1 MSKKKKPKI
10 EFRYYRMP
18 EGSPILALLG
28 QKWVQSYGRDIDY
41 LHFHNYLEIGYCYA
55 GEGTLTLGERDYRYT
70 GGEISI
76 IPKNYP
82 HTTNSDP
89 GTISRWEYM
98 FVDVEGILEELY
110 QKGGNVKRMKY
121 LLHRINSRA
130 IFRAVE
136 EAPHLARMIRELL
149 DIMRDTKEFYMEEAK
164 GIMVALLV
172 SIARENQDDKGLAE
186 ISGKVTIPVSRA
198 LDYIT
203 LHYMEPLKV
212 EELARWCHIS
222 ETHFRRVF
230 SEYMNM
236 SPLEYINLVRV
247 QTACNY
253 LKNTD
258 ESMADIA
265 GKCGFATLSTFN
277 RNFKQVTGIS
287 PSEWR
292 KRPENFEQ
300 QLLKYWIHSEE
311 GW

>member
-1 MSKKKKPKI
+1 MSKKRKPKI

-18 EGSPILALLG
+18 EGSPLLALLG
-28 QKWVQSYGRDIDY
+28 QRWVQTYGRDIY
-41 LHFHNYLEIGYCYA
+41 YVHFHNYLEIGYCYE

-89 GTISRWEYM
+89 GTVSKWEYV
-98 FVDVEGILEELY
+98 FVDVEGLLEELY

-121 LLHRINSRA
+121 LLHRINSQA
-130 IFRAVE
+130 IFRGIE
-136 EAPHLARMIRELL
+136 EAPGIAKMVRGIL
-149 DIMRDTKEFYMEEAK
+149 DIMRDTKEFYLEEAK
-164 GIMVALLV
+164 GLMVALLV
-172 SIARENQDDKGLAE
+172 CIARENPDDKGPVE
-186 ISGKVTIPVSRA
+186 ISGKISIPVSRA

-212 EELARWCHIS
+212 EELAKWCHIS

-230 SEYMNM
+230 STYMHM
-236 SPLEYINLVRV
+236 GPLEYINLVRV

-265 GKCGFATLSTFN
+265 GKCGFTTLLTFN
-277 RNFKQVTGIS
+277 RNFKQVTGVS

-292 KRPENFEQ
+292 KRPENYEQ

>member
-1 MSKKKKPKI
+1 
-10 EFRYYRMP
+10 
-18 EGSPILALLG
+18 
-28 QKWVQSYGRDIDY
+28 
-41 LHFHNYLEIGYCYA
+41 
-55 GEGTLTLGERDYRYT
+55 
-70 GGEISI
+70 
-76 IPKNYP
+76 
-82 HTTNSDP
+82 
-89 GTISRWEYM
+89 
-98 FVDVEGILEELY
+98 
-110 QKGGNVKRMKY
+110 
-121 LLHRINSRA
+121 
-130 IFRAVE
+130 
-136 EAPHLARMIRELL
+136 MIRGLL

-172 SIARENQDDKGLAE
+172 SIARENQGEKGLTE

-230 SEYMNM
+230 TEFMQM
-236 SPLEYINLVRV
+236 GPLEYINLVRV

-265 GKCGFATLSTFN
+265 GKCGFTTLSTFN
-277 RNFKQVTGIS
+277 RNFKQVTGVS

-292 KRPENFEQ
+292 RRPENFEQ

>member
-1 MSKKKKPKI
+1 M
-10 EFRYYRMP
+10 
-18 EGSPILALLG
+18 
-28 QKWVQSYGRDIDY
+28 D
-41 LHFHNYLEIGYCYA
+41 
-55 GEGTLTLGERDYRYT
+55 
-70 GGEISI
+70 
-76 IPKNYP
+76 
-82 HTTNSDP
+82 
-89 GTISRWEYM
+89 
-98 FVDVEGILEELY
+98 VDGILEEVY
-110 QKGGNVKRMKY
+110 RKGGNVKRMNY

-136 EAPHLARMIRELL
+136 EAPHLARMIRGLL

-172 SIARENQDDKGLAE
+172 SIARENQGEKGPAE
-186 ISGKVTIPVSRA
+186 ISGKVTTPVSRA

-203 LHYMEPLKV
+203 LHYMETLKV

-230 SEYMNM
+230 TEFMQM
-236 SPLEYINLVRV
+236 GPLEYINLVRV
-247 QTACNY
+247 QAACNY

-258 ESMADIA
+258 ESMSDIA
-265 GKCGFATLSTFN
+265 GKCGFTTLSTFN
-277 RNFKQVTGIS
+277 RNFKQITGVS

>member
-1 MSKKKKPKI
+1 ML
-10 EFRYYRMP
+10 FR
-18 EGSPILALLG
+18 S
-28 QKWVQSYGRDIDY
+28 
-41 LHFHNYLEIGYCYA
+41 
-55 GEGTLTLGERDYRYT
+55 
-70 GGEISI
+70 
-76 IPKNYP
+76 
-82 HTTNSDP
+82 
-89 GTISRWEYM
+89 WEYL
-98 FVDVEGILEELY
+98 FVDVDGILEEVY
-110 QKGGNVKRMKY
+110 RKGGNVKRMNY

-172 SIARENQDDKGLAE
+172 SIARENQGEKGPAE
-186 ISGKVTIPVSRA
+186 ISGKVTTPVSRA

-203 LHYMEPLKV
+203 LHYMETLKV

-230 SEYMNM
+230 TEFMQM
-236 SPLEYINLVRV
+236 GPLEYINLVRV
-247 QTACNY
+247 QAACNY

-258 ESMADIA
+258 ESMSDIA
-265 GKCGFATLSTFN
+265 GKCGFTTLSTFN
-277 RNFKQVTGIS
+277 RNFKQITGVS

>member
-1 MSKKKKPKI
+1 MSKKRKPKI

-18 EGSPILALLG
+18 EGSPLLALLG
-28 QKWVQSYGRDIDY
+28 QRWVQTYGRDIDY
-41 LHFHNYLEIGYCYA
+41 LHFHNYLEIGYCYE

-89 GTISRWEYM
+89 GTVSKWEYV
-98 FVDVEGILEELY
+98 FVDVEGLLEELY

-121 LLHRINSRA
+121 LLHRINSQA
-130 IFRAVE
+130 IFRGIE
-136 EAPHLARMIRELL
+136 EAPGIAKMVRGIL
-149 DIMRDTKEFYMEEAK
+149 DIMRDTKEFYLEEAK
-164 GIMVALLV
+164 GLMVALLV
-172 SIARENQDDKGLAE
+172 CIARENPDDKGPVE
-186 ISGKVTIPVSRA
+186 ISGKITIPVSRA

-212 EELARWCHIS
+212 EELAKWCHIS

-230 SEYMNM
+230 STYMHM
-236 SPLEYINLVRV
+236 GPLEYINLVRV

-265 GKCGFATLSTFN
+265 GKCGFTTLSTFN
-277 RNFKQVTGIS
+277 RNFKQVTGVS

-292 KRPENFEQ
+292 KRPENYEQ